1 MLTKQVKYQKVNQM
15 LKGKIKRNLNL
26 KLKKMNIILGYETII
41 FDSYRFFVKV
51 NKYILKKPLN

>member
-26 KLKKMNIILGYETII
+26 KLKKMNFDIFTIFYYYIYEIC
-41 FDSYRFFVKV
+41 Y
-51 NKYILKKPLN
+51 NL